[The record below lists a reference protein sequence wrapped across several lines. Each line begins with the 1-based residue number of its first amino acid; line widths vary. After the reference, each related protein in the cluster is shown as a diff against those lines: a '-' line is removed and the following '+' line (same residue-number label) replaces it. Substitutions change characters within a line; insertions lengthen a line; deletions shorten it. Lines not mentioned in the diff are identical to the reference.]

1 MRDLIGRR
9 MIRLRPVFDRAGA
22 AERIRRAGITLFK
35 ARGYH
40 GTSVRVLAQAVG
52 IEAASVYYHFPSKQ
66 KILCDIF
73 NRTMDDLLDGLE
85 RALSGATSHEERL
98 RAAVRFHILFHV
110 ERQDEA
116 FISHSELRSLT
127 PLNRR
132 RIIFKRDRYEAL
144 LRVFLAAGKK
154 AGAFEIADVRLTTIA
169 ILMMC
174 SGVSDW
180 FAKQGRLSGGA
191 IADVYA
197 DMVLRLLRQSGGP
210 QSGHLSATR
219 EQLSTSRP
227 RRAQAASGHP
237 RGHTRTSAGGGS
249 SQGLDGR
256 HWWRTA
262 VTRCFR

>member
-1 MRDLIGRR
+1 MRDLKWAKNDQSPA
-9 MIRLRPVFDRAGA
+9 RLRTNGA

-66 KILCDIF
+66 KILHDIF

-85 RALSGATSHEERL
+85 RALSGMTSYEERL

-180 FAKQGRLSGGA
+180 FAKQGRLNGGA
-191 IADVYA
+191 VADAYA

-210 QSGHLSATR
+210 QFGHLSATR
-219 EQLSTSRP
+219 TSGP
-227 RRAQAASGHP
+227 RRAEAARRHP

-249 SQGLDGR
+249 SQRVDGR
-256 HWWRTA
+256 LWWRTA
-262 VTRCFR
+262 ATRFPL